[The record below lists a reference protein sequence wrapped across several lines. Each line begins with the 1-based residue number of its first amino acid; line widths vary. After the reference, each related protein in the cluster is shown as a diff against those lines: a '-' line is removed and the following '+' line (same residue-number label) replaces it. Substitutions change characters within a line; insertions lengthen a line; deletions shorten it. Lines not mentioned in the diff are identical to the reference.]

1 MTQNL
6 RGPDGAEKPKLSA
19 EERKKRRLKKIRAKA
34 RTALNL
40 WLIGDSGPTH
50 AARFT
55 ATLPG
60 VAGRG
65 DACKMKIPDPD
76 VSDKHAFFAKHDSGN
91 WWVYDLGSRNGVIVN
106 DTKVVARRL
115 DAGDTVK
122 LGGKSYKVELLKD
135 AANWVIDEPR
145 NRFELVK
152 RIHSGTMGDLF
163 LARWGGFD
171 GRPVAVR
178 VFPPEF
184 DGNPEDIAR
193 FIRGSEKGGELKH
206 KSLVRLF
213 RGGRTVAR
221 WRGRQAWWL
230 AMEYLSGGSLRDKLA
245 VTGDPM
251 PVETVVRFAADCCDA
266 LHELASR
273 GLVHRNINPS
283 CILFGDDGGA
293 KLGDFFLLRDEVI
306 DTINSITQTNIPLAE
321 YAYQPP
327 EQLGAEEGIT
337 PMADLYSL
345 AACMYQALTLK
356 SPFNGDQPLPQLI
369 SAIRTAKVPRIR
381 EINPAVPANLEELIL
396 RTMSRN
402 PIDRPAG
409 PRELK
414 AMLAK
419 L

>member
-6 RGPDGAEKPKLSA
+6 RGPEGAEKPKLSP
-19 EERKKRRLKKIRAKA
+19 EERKKRRLRKLRAKA

-40 WLIGDSGPTH
+40 WLVGDPGPTH

-106 DTKVVARRL
+106 DIKVVARRL
-115 DAGDTVK
+115 DAGDTVR

-193 FIRGSEKGGELKH
+193 FIRGSEKGGRTQAQEPREALSRRPH
-206 KSLVRLF
+206 
-213 RGGRTVAR
+213 GGPLAWPSGLVAR
-221 WRGRQAWWL
+221 DGVPLRRQPPRSPRRHRRPAP
-230 AMEYLSGGSLRDKLA
+230 GGNRGSLR
-245 VTGDPM
+245 
-251 PVETVVRFAADCCDA
+251 
-266 LHELASR
+266 
-273 GLVHRNINPS
+273 HR
-283 CILFGDDGGA
+283 
-293 KLGDFFLLRDEVI
+293 LLRCPPRTRESRAGPPQHQPVVHLVRRRRRSQARRFLPAPRRGHRHDQLDHADEHSTCGVRLS
-306 DTINSITQTNIPLAE
+306 TA
-321 YAYQPP
+321 
-327 EQLGAEEGIT
+327 GATRSEEGIT
-337 PMADLYSL
+337 PQADLYSL
-345 AACMYQALTLK
+345 AACMYQALTLQ

-369 SAIRTAKVPRIR
+369 AAIRSAKVPRIR
-381 EINPAVPANLEELIL
+381 DANPAVPASLDELIL
-396 RTMSRN
+396 RAMSRN
-402 PIDRPAG
+402 PSDRPAG

-419 L
+419 I